1 MFEVYQSSLMG
12 LWIIMATIIIQAMV
26 AIRAHRRQKGGYRP
40 GIVDPSLGHS
50 SFVFRSHRTFQNS
63 IENAV
68 PVLGM
73 IFIAIIS
80 GYGAFKLSIVVWMY
94 AIARIIH
101 MILYYK
107 IATEK
112 NPSPRSIF
120 WAIGFLATLY
130 FLIDLG
136 VFLIKEVN

>member
-1 MFEVYQSSLMG
+1 MFEAYQSSLMG
-12 LWIIMATIIIQAMV
+12 LWIIMATIIIQTMA

-68 PVLGM
+68 PMLGM

-120 WAIGFLATLY
+120 WAIGFLTNLY
-130 FLIDLG
+130 YMDDLCILL
-136 VFLIKEVN
+136 VL